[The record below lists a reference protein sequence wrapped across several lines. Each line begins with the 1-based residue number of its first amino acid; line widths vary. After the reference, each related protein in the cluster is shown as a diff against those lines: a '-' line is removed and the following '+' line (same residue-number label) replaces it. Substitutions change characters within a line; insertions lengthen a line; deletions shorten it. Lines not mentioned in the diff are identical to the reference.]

1 MHSMLREFYDFIA
14 KRINSYFQA
23 ASSEGLLLKGET
35 FCLKLDTEEMVV
47 NVADV
52 LKDLVQAEGNLG
64 EFQYIS
70 ANGTEYK
77 TYTIKLMNDELIIA
91 PQINMTSDFLCA
103 TLRNAANSA
112 QKPILMISSA
122 PIDSAI
128 SGSKNMSANGM
139 PFYGEELMREIQ
151 GMVNESTQLTPVEK
165 RLLNYE
171 LQRRDTD
178 VFSDKASLY
187 EYRDLLAIMSAGEIK
202 RESFAGFRLFY
213 VDGKT
218 EYFNEGQS
226 SVDRKIKDNNVLFE
240 RIDRCF
246 RFGNVSVDLSK
257 DFDDGFI
264 TRIESEQRKD
274 PENWTRL
281 FTYAEMLAQIE
292 KHKSKMDNPL
302 KIDTEDISVY
312 GEMPID
318 MLVYGTN
325 WIARNEGSQTA
336 KRRQKNI
343 VIFNSDKKEK
353 IHIRFNCN
361 ARILNNDIV
370 DGGLHFEKEGKDII
384 FCIEDAGID
393 FRKVELYDAVNDI
406 RYIFKLCLVDL
417 PSMSMLSVIKHC
429 YTLDFHKKS
438 DIRIRLSGIGTD
450 LIFNEGAPEII
461 QAKLEDNES
470 YYCAYDQRLHL
481 HSTEDELS
489 NYATGIKANIDFAGI
504 EVPFIMFPDESKSK
518 EITGKGILKEKYA
531 SKRSFEFSDD
541 KIYSDTQEYFA
552 KTNLLREI
560 RIEQQMID
568 DSIAVGRVK
577 RFYDTD
583 TVFVEGDD
591 IFQDNALI
599 SAYDEYLVALKN
611 EKTTPTLAYYSGEL
625 LDKAQRYV
633 DAFIKLYSS
642 LSEGTT
648 LTNEQVN
655 ALYIGTIAIGSK
667 PDEIL
672 LTPFHPINVAYQIA
686 LTEEKGMNEA
696 TDVVVDRLNS
706 LNLLPYIKRK
716 KSIYKVSD
724 SVNSLEWK
732 YYAPVENKKY
742 RGSWRFVPRL
752 IEEKITE
759 FLMHFRYIFDD
770 INNKTLKINL
780 INMGDCSEVFTG
792 IAQYFIHSI
801 NRNPD
806 VDELIKFEIHIYS
819 DKKLENAFSNIREYG
834 LLKQY
839 LADQKLEIASGISM
853 NTLEGIFSKN
863 VECYFHDDNGK
874 EYKYAHLSFYE
885 MESEIT
891 SEQASMSEIE
901 TGISLGGILS
911 GVPSSKYS
919 TKYRTGYGA
928 KYAPKNK
935 LVDVAN
941 LYNSLIQVEASGNP
955 YYKDLSISTQI
966 DEKAENKMDEI
977 YAASN
982 WVVFV
987 EPKVD
992 LDFFSE
998 KEAHSDLLIIHY
1010 SDQYTSSSGYD
1021 AITVTHKSKQY
1032 ALVIQDYLKT
1042 RGVDSSTEDVHGIIN
1057 LFNAINGDWLLRLVS
1072 SKRMTKDSNFSREK
1086 ISIVAAIKFM
1096 LAFLHHK
1103 DIVWV
1108 PISLEEMLRVS
1119 GGAGLSQGDGV
1130 LSAKNLGFEK
1140 GPTSDDILF
1149 VGVDSS
1155 SDRPKVYLYPT
1166 EVKTGI
1172 NGNDVIKKAFLQ
1184 ASATAKGLSEA
1195 FCGETDDTLLKRV
1208 NRNFLMQ
1215 MIITSCKKMR
1225 VYHVDDSQDWDIILD
1240 TFREALLNEAYIIS
1254 NDIQELLGKGAVL
1267 SFRTGVV
1274 ARRTSFKEDIINFIE
1289 IPENDEFGL
1298 ILKSVDEIQQ
1308 DIIQRKDSEL
1318 LIVSNCDVK
1327 ELTGDISKIT
1337 VSELGENDTNEGD
1350 RVENDALPAQNVDN
1364 TSSEENVDESPEN
1377 ENTPDSGNS
1386 VEENLPGMKILL
1398 GTDEQNGANIIWTPN
1413 DTAQLF
1419 HTNTGII
1426 GTMGTGK
1433 TQFTKS
1439 LIAQLYRNQTDNI
1452 DGQELGILIFDYKG
1466 DYNESKQDFV
1476 DATKATIYKPYHL
1489 PFNPLALTKSS
1500 VFKPLLPTHTANAFK
1515 DTLSK
1520 VYNLGPKQ
1528 QATLLQCIMDTY
1540 AMSGI
1545 NPGNPSTWD
1554 NEAPTF
1560 DQVYQR
1566 YANDDEIKKGDS
1578 LAAALDKLNMF
1589 QIFESNPGETKALF
1603 ELLKGVV
1610 VIDLS
1615 GYDPDIQSL
1624 IVAITLDLFY
1634 SQMQAAGSSK
1644 MDGQYRQLTKMIL
1657 VDEADNF
1664 MSEGFPALKK
1674 ILKEGRE
1681 FGVGTILSTQFL
1693 KHFGSGEDDYSK
1705 YILTWIVHNVS
1716 DLKASDVD
1724 FVFKTEAKSND
1735 SVTLFNRIKG
1745 LKIHHSI
1752 IKIGVNKPVYLKD
1765 KPFWELYNEMKQN

>member
-1 MHSMLREFYDFIA
+1 MLREFYDFIA

-361 ARILNNDIV
+361 ARVLNNDIV

-1195 FCGETDDTLLKRV
+1195 FCGEADDTLLKRV

-1225 VYHVDDSQDWDIILD
+1225 VYHVDDSQDWDIVLD